1 MSLKDPERL
10 SKHAA
15 SGNTFSILANRISWA
30 YNLRGP
36 SMHIDTAC
44 SSSLVA
50 LHLACQSLR
59 SKESSMAI
67 VGGSNIISSVEQ
79 LLLLSNLNLVS
90 PDSKSYSFDSRAN
103 GYGRGEGC
111 GVVIVKRLSD
121 AIAHGDTI
129 RAVIRATGTNQDG
142 RTSSLTTPCQDAQE
156 ALIRDTYE
164 TAGLD
169 FHSTAFFEAHGTGTA
184 VGDPIEASA
193 IGRVLGEGRSSTNPI
208 YV

>member
-1 MSLKDPERL
+1 
-10 SKHAA
+10 
-15 SGNTFSILANRISWA
+15 
-30 YNLRGP
+30 
-36 SMHIDTAC
+36 MHVDTAC

-111 GVVIVKRLSD
+111 GVIVVKRLSD

-164 TAGLD
+164 SAGLE
-169 FHSTAFFEAHGTGTA
+169 FHSTTFFEAHGTGTA
-184 VGDPIEASA
+184 VGDPIEALA